1 MPNLFS
7 VNTTKRKPSLAQNIN
22 NSMEKKMNKI
32 EKINVVVK
40 YHNPEVEF
48 FGQPNNTGF
57 GTNVELTMTDGNRS
71 TQVIAQVTDSG
82 NGFYLSQDS
91 SDVASSLGV
100 TTQDIDDIINTP
112 EFDDF
117 CTAAIE
123 SAYMNS
129 IDSPAAEAYLNDD
142 EVDVLY
148 DCQAAFNYWSP
159 VVVKKGDD
167 ISIVALNSSTGE
179 IKTSTLD
186 EDDLTTIDDELE
198 DKPWSDYR
206 RAEYLLSWVGV

>member
-1 MPNLFS
+1 MLNQQS
-7 VNTTKRKPSLAQNIN
+7 ITKRKPSSQNTN
-22 NSMEKKMNKI
+22 NTEKKMSD
-32 EKINVVVK
+32 NVKTKVAVQ
-40 YHNPEVEF
+40 YHNAEVEF
-48 FGQPNNTGF
+48 FDQPNNTGLH
-57 GTNVELTMTDGNRS
+57 TNVELTISAGNRS
-71 TQVIAQVTDSG
+71 TQVIAQVADSG
-82 NGFYLSQDS
+82 NGFYLYEESD
-91 SDVASSLGV
+91 DVASALGV
-100 TTQDIDDIINTP
+100 KAEDIDDVINTS

-129 IDSPAAEAYLNDD
+129 IDSPATEAYLNDD

-148 DCQAAFNYWSP
+148 DCQMAPRYWSP

-179 IKTSTLD
+179 IKTCSLD
-186 EDDLTTIDDELE
+186 EDDLSTIDKELA
-198 DKPWSDYR
+198 DKPWHDYQ

>member
-1 MPNLFS
+1 MLNQQSTP
-7 VNTTKRKPSLAQNIN
+7 KRKPSSQNTN
-22 NSMEKKMNKI
+22 NTEYKMNKI
-32 EKINVVVK
+32 EKTNVIVK
-40 YHNPEVEF
+40 YSNPEVDF
-48 FGQPNNTGF
+48 FDQPNNTGF
-57 GTNVELTMTDGNRS
+57 NTNVELTISAGNRS
-71 TQVIAQVTDSG
+71 TQVIAQVADSG
-82 NGFYLSQDS
+82 KGFYLYEESD
-91 SDVASSLGV
+91 DVASSLGV
-100 TTQDIDDIINTP
+100 KAEDIDDVINTS

-148 DCQAAFNYWSP
+148 DCQMAPRYWSP

-186 EDDLTTIDDELE
+186 EDDLTTIDDELA
-198 DKPWSDYR
+198 DKPWHDYR
-206 RAEYLLSWVGV
+206 RAEYLLNKVGV